1 MIGAYASVKEI
12 RYKDQEEK
20 KAIVMQG
27 DMSDQVKDFF
37 LLDLAEFKIDENFI
51 RYEDGGIMQEE
62 LLDLDNDIAFRKALS
77 AH

>member
-12 RYKDQEEK
+12 RYNDQEPK